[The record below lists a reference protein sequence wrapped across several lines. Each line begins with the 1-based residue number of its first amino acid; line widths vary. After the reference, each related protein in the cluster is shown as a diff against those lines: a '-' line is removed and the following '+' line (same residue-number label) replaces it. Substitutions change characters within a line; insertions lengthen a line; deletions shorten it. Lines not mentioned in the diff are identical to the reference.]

1 MTNKVKIQEFGKN
14 KQIMVTI
21 PRAIAQ
27 LLGFDKGRLATWSL
41 ASEDELKLKLEGK

>member
-1 MTNKVKIQEFGKN
+1 MATQVKIQEFGKN

-27 LLGFDKGRLATWSL
+27 LLGFTKGKIASWNLAGE
-41 ASEDELKLKLEGK
+41 SELNLKLDNN